1 MRKTIFGVAML
12 MGVGMSH
19 AAMPWNSPDALWTSY
34 KTGTVTTSTVAVIV
48 DAAPGRWAKVAGW
61 DVEIDKVA
69 AGTATVKMGVITGIN
84 SSSGTVRWFWE
95 KNLEKNVSN
104 TTSKDHAVLW
114 PSSIDTRVVGVTVG
128 SLTAV
133 DPTSTPGFA
142 TSSRVT
148 AADTEALDFQN
159 DVPTATTEGGFM
171 FPSVGDVVLRV
182 IGGGSTNSTVVNAR
196 VLYWIEP

>member
-1 MRKTIFGVAML
+1 MNKIIFAVMVAMTA
-12 MGVGMSH
+12 GYAQ
-19 AAMPWNSPDALWTSY
+19 AAMPWQSPDAVWTSF
-34 KTGTVTTSTVAVIV
+34 KTGTVTTSTVAVV
-48 DAAPGRWAKVAGW
+48 VNVGGSQWAKVAGW
-61 DVEIDKVA
+61 DVEVDKVA
-69 AGTATVKMGVITGIN
+69 AGTATVKMGVVTGIN

-95 KNLEKNVSN
+95 KNLERNVSN
-104 TTSKDHAVLW
+104 TTSRDYALLW

-133 DPTSTPGFA
+133 DPTSTPGFL

-148 AADTEALDFQN
+148 AADAEATDFQN
-159 DVPTATTEGGFM
+159 DVPMATLEGGFV
-171 FPSVGDVVLRV
+171 FPSVGDIVLRV